1 MKDTFLENKEMTEKK
16 PKKKRKRRKKRYL
29 LKFILLVAF
38 GTGVYYFLTSPLFDI
53 QKLTVIDNHHY
64 TTQQVISIAEA
75 RVGVNLF
82 KAPTTE
88 MKDKLL
94 NDPYIKNA
102 KVERKLPDE
111 LIITVEERQEAAAV
125 PYGDQFILIDHEGM
139 ILRKT
144 DVEPTLTLFTGM
156 TLTNIEIGTPLQV
169 EENSMLAGTLEL
181 IKSMEEYEIFFKKID
196 FSNVVIKAYIYD
208 NLICEGT
215 PENILKSM
223 DDLKDVLYDLYV
235 QGIERGVIKV
245 GGNGYYSFSALVEE

>member
-1 MKDTFLENKEMTEKK
+1 MKDTLLKGKQMTEKK
-16 PKKKRKRRKKRYL
+16 TKKKKRRRKKRYL
-29 LKFILLVAF
+29 LQLILLIAF
-38 GTGVYYFLTSPLFDI
+38 GVGVYYFMTSSLFDI
-53 QKLTVIDNHHY
+53 QRLTVIDNQYY

-75 RVGVNLF
+75 KVGGNLF
-82 KAPTTE
+82 KTSTAE

-94 NDPYIKNA
+94 DDPYIKNA

-125 PYGDQFILIDHEGM
+125 PYGDQFILIDQEGM

-144 DVEPTLTLFTGM
+144 DVEPALTLFTGM
-156 TLTNIEIGTPLQV
+156 TLTNIQIGTPLQV
-169 EENSMLAGTLEL
+169 EENSMLVGTLEL
-181 IKSMEEYEIFFKKID
+181 IESMEEYEIFFKKID
-196 FSNVVIKAYIYD
+196 FSRVVIKAYIYD
-208 NLICEGT
+208 NLICEGS

-245 GGNGYYSFSALVEE
+245 GGNGYYSFSALVE